1 MPRLFVSFSLLLG
14 FLFTS
19 CATLADE
26 PTPEV
31 RAVWVASLAPG
42 IRAPEEIPLTVDA
55 LRRANLNT
63 LIAQIR
69 RQGMVY
75 FQSDLEPRATSIE
88 GPADWDPLAQIVEE
102 AHDTSGGGQRLDVHA
117 WFNVYALGSQ
127 QHLAGATPTPIAE
140 AHPEWYTRSPS
151 GEVLTFLD
159 PGVPEVTEHF
169 AALVAECLD
178 RYEVDGVNLDF
189 VRYTEDEGGAGY
201 NPIALERF
209 HRLTG
214 RTDIPANRD
223 PEWSAFRRDQVT
235 ALVRRTMVTILEH
248 RPEAMLSVCA
258 VGFGGPPR
266 PGQTFEDTS
275 PYIQVHQDWVGWA
288 RAGIADVVTRM
299 GYKRE
304 HVPQQAADYRGWGD
318 LSRALQDESGRI
330 ITMGIGGYFNEP
342 EGVLN
347 QYREAQARGLGT
359 TLFSYHRPQGDAE
372 ETGLLGPRS
381 PFWDTLGREIY
392 TEPVPPPDPTWREG
406 LGTIAGFLRD
416 ENGDPLDTVEV
427 SLMDTDHVTRSDG
440 SGFFAFLNLEP
451 GECVI
456 LAPGSTVDGE
466 SATVSANEVT
476 WVNR

>member
-1 MPRLFVSFSLLLG
+1 MIRLFISVSILLS
-14 FLFTS
+14 FLFSS
-19 CATLADE
+19 CAILADDATRE
-26 PTPEV
+26 I

-42 IRAPEEIPLTVDA
+42 IRAPGEIPQTVDA
-55 LRRANLNT
+55 LRRGNLNT

-75 FQSDLEPRATSIE
+75 FQSDLEPRATTIE
-88 GPADWDPLAQIVEE
+88 GPDDWDPLAQILAE
-102 AHDTSGGGQRLDVHA
+102 AHDTTGGQQRLDVYA
-117 WFNVYALGSQ
+117 WFNVYALGTQ
-127 QHLAGATPTPIAE
+127 RHLAGATPTPIAE
-140 AHPEWYTRSPS
+140 AHPNWFTRGPN

-159 PGVPEVTEHF
+159 PGVPGVTEHF
-169 AALVAECLD
+169 AAIVGECLD

-214 RTDIPANRD
+214 RNDIPANSD
-223 PEWSAFRRDQVT
+223 PQWSAFRRDQVT

-248 RPEAMLSVCA
+248 RPEAMLTVCA

-266 PGQTFEDTS
+266 PGQTFANTS
-275 PYIQVHQDWVGWA
+275 PYTQVHQDWVGWA
-288 RAGIADVVTRM
+288 RAGLVDVVTRM

-304 HVPQQAADYRGWGD
+304 HVPIQAAHFRGWAD
-318 LSRALQDESGRI
+318 LSRTLQDESDRI
-330 ITMGIGGYFNEP
+330 ITLGIGGYSNAL

-347 QYREAQARGLGT
+347 QYREAQVRGLGT
-359 TLFSYHRPQGDAE
+359 TIFSYHRPQGDAS
-372 ETGLLGPRS
+372 ETGLLGPAS
-381 PFWDTLGREIY
+381 PFWDTLGEEIY

-416 ENGDPLDTVEV
+416 ESGDPLDTVEV
-427 SLMDTDHVTRSDG
+427 WLEGTDLVTDSDG
-440 SGFFAFLNLEP
+440 SGFFAFLHLEP
-451 GECVI
+451 GEFAI
-456 LAPGSTVDGE
+456 SAPGSEIDGE
-466 SATVSANEVT
+466 SVTVTADEVI

>member
-1 MPRLFVSFSLLLG
+1 MTRLLLSISLLLCT
-14 FLFTS
+14 LFTS
-19 CATLADE
+19 CAIMADE
-26 PTPEV
+26 ATPEV

-42 IRAPEEIPLTVDA
+42 IRAPEEIPLTIDA

-75 FQSDLEPRATSIE
+75 FQSDLEPRATTIE
-88 GPADWDPLAQIVEE
+88 GPAGWDPLAQIVEE
-102 AHDTSGGGQRLDVHA
+102 AHDTSDGGQRLDVYA

-127 QHLAGATPTPIAE
+127 RHLAGATPTPIAE
-140 AHPEWYTRSPS
+140 AHPDWYTRGPD

-169 AALVAECLD
+169 VALVAECLD

-189 VRYTEDEGGAGY
+189 VRYTEEEGGAGY

-214 RTDIPANRD
+214 RDDIPANSD
-223 PEWSAFRRDQVT
+223 PQWSAFRRDQVT

-266 PGQTFEDTS
+266 PGQTFADTS
-275 PYIQVHQDWVGWA
+275 PYIQVHQNWAGWA
-288 RAGIADVVTRM
+288 RTGIVDVVTRM

-304 HVPQQAADYRGWGD
+304 HVPQQAEHFRGWGD
-318 LSRALQDESGRI
+318 LSRALQDESGRV

-342 EGVLN
+342 ANVLT
-347 QYREAQARGLGT
+347 QCREAQARQLGT

-392 TEPVPPPDPTWREG
+392 TEPAPPPDPTWREG

-416 ENGDPLDTVEV
+416 ESGAARDTVEV
-427 SLMDTDHVTRSDG
+427 WLEDTDLVTSSDG

-451 GECVI
+451 GEYVI
-456 LAPGSTVDGE
+456 EAPGSSVDG
-466 SATVSANEVT
+466 SSVTVTANGVS